1 MNIQNHRVAV
11 SMGSNIEPMLNIRKA
26 VDLIKERYSI
36 QAISE
41 TWETPPIGSSGPN
54 FYNTA
59 LILSTEE
66 PVEMIRSQLRA
77 IEAHLLRVRTADKYA
92 PRTIDLDTVLY
103 DDQILEPRLWQL
115 AYIAIPLAELVP
127 ELRHP
132 NSNLTLRQ
140 IAADLLPNSGVIP
153 HPEVTPSLRLQD

>member
-1 MNIQNHRVAV
+1 LKIKRHRIAV
-11 SMGSNIEPMLNIRKA
+11 IIGSNIEPILNICKA
-26 VDLIKERYSI
+26 VDLIKERFPI
-36 QAISE
+36 WAISK
-41 TWETPPIGSSGPN
+41 TWETPPVGSSGPN

-59 LILSTEE
+59 VILSSNE
-66 PVEMIRSQLRA
+66 PVEIVQSQLRE
-77 IEAHLLRVRTADKYA
+77 IESQLLRVRTADKYA
-92 PRTIDLDTVLY
+92 PRTIDLDIVLY

-132 NSNLTLRQ
+132 TSNHPLRQ

-153 HPEVTPSLRLQD
+153 HPEIMPSLGLQH